1 MKKPELEHD
10 KKRAEKDKGSDQ
22 RNLGE
27 RYGREDDSGSNHP
40 LSRESGIKGAS
51 NVGEDATSGDE

>member
-10 KKRAEKDKGSDQ
+10 AKSAEKNKGRDE
-22 RNLGE
+22 RNLGQ

-40 LSRESGIKGAS
+40 DARERGVKGAS
-51 NVGEDATSGDE
+51 NVGEDSTSGDG